1 MKFSVKIET
10 VFPDGRILNTN
21 ISNFNPVVHWGG
33 RGEEKFTPP
42 VGFFLIT
49 FFSLKLRA

>member
-21 ISNFNPVVHWGG
+21 IFNFNPVVHGGWRRGEGGG
-33 RGEEKFTPP
+33 RKGGGNLPP
-42 VGFFLIT
+42 LSDFF
-49 FFSLKLRA
+49 

>member
-21 ISNFNPVVHWGG
+21 ISNFNPVVHGG
-33 RGEEKFTPP
+33 EGGGGIYPPP